1 MDLSKSVIGS
11 AVSSHSMVR
20 LSEYEPEIGPL
31 SCQLIG
37 PAWNSSAH
45 LLNNISV
52 KKNLPSE
59 YIQWLFYYNV
69 A

>member
-1 MDLSKSVIGS
+1 MDQSKSFIGS

-59 YIQWLFYYNV
+59 YIQWLFYYN
-69 A
+69 AA